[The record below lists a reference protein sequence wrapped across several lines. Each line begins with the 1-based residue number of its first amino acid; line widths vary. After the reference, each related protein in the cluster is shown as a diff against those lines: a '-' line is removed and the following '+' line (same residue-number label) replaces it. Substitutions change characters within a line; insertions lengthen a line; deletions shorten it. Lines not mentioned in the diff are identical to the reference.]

1 MMRFLVR
8 LLHDSVVST
17 GIVETW
23 RNQTLLFS
31 GGRADR
37 QYMREGI
44 LSLMFKTCLSSLSFH
59 SLPTFPAFYNHVH
72 RPVGFSP
79 SVSKCPLDL
88 EVILQKALLSFLRKR
103 TFSATLSS
111 LRSQRAMGVP

>member
-8 LLHDSVVST
+8 LLHDSVTST

-23 RNQTLLFS
+23 RNQSLLFN

-37 QYMREGI
+37 QHMREGI
-44 LSLMFKTCLSSLSFH
+44 LSLMFTTCLSSLSFH
-59 SLPTFPAFYNHVH
+59 SLPTFPAFYNHVR
-72 RPVGFSP
+72 RPVGFSS

-88 EVILQKALLSFLRKR
+88 EVILQKALLSFLQ
-103 TFSATLSS
+103 
-111 LRSQRAMGVP
+111 SQRAMGVP